1 MQYFNIESFRLLDL
15 PSQAEVMSSWEGE
28 NSNPLVSIVCITYN
42 QEKYIRDTIKG
53 LLVQKT
59 TFPFEI
65 IIHDDASIDSTSKI
79 IEEYKSLYP
88 NIIKVI
94 IQKENQYSKSP
105 NSVLKIA
112 TSIAVGKYIALCEGD
127 DFWIDKNK
135 LEKQVKLLEQ
145 YSNIKI
151 CFTACIALFN
161 SNNQYKCNYHS
172 KSIKIFTPDEVIRG
186 GGGFMPTC
194 SLVIHSS
201 IFKNLPTWFFDTA
214 PVGDVFLQILSSI
227 EKGAL
232 YLPELTC
239 VYRIASEGSW
249 TMKDSNRKDEVLIQN
264 RIKVIECLQEINK
277 NTHYLYN
284 KSFKYVESLSYCS
297 TAFFYLSKSEYLLA
311 RRYINLS
318 WDICENINLKQFILK
333 RFFLF
338 SPILRLY
345 LSYKQKKLM
354 KG

>member
-1 MQYFNIESFRLLDL
+1 MQYSNIESFRLLDL
-15 PSQAEVMSSWEGE
+15 PSQAEVMSSWEDE
-28 NSNPLVSIVCITYN
+28 NTNPLVSMVCIAYN

-79 IEEYKSLYP
+79 IEEFKKLYP
-88 NIIKVI
+88 NIIKII

-105 NSVLKIA
+105 NLVLKIA

-127 DFWIDKNK
+127 DFWINENK

-145 YSNIKI
+145 YNDIKI

-161 SNNQYKCNYHS
+161 SGNHRQFNYHS
-172 KSIKIFTPDEVIRG
+172 KNIKIFTPDEVIRG

-214 PVGDVFLQILSSI
+214 PVGDVFLQILGSI
-227 EKGAL
+227 GNGAL
-232 YLPELTC
+232 YLPEFTS

-249 TMKDSNRKDEVLIQN
+249 TATHRNEDNIMKNRLNVIKCFQFINDSTSYRYNESFD
-264 RIKVIECLQEINK
+264 
-277 NTHYLYN
+277 YLVA
-284 KSFKYVESLSYCS
+284 SAHCS
-297 TAFFYLSKSEYLLA
+297 TALNFLIRAEYDLA
-311 RRYINLS
+311 KKYIFLS
-318 WDICENINLKQFILK
+318 WNVKKNINLKQFFIKKLFILAPVI
-333 RFFLF
+333 RLYFLF
-338 SPILRLY
+338 R
-345 LSYKQKKLM
+345 KKR
-354 KG
+354 

>member
-1 MQYFNIESFRLLDL
+1 MQYFNIESLHLLDL
-15 PSQAEVMSSWEGE
+15 PSQAEVMSSWEGG

-53 LLVQKT
+53 LLIQKT

-88 NIIKVI
+88 NIIKII

-127 DFWIDKNK
+127 DFWIDENK
-135 LEKQVKLLEQ
+135 LEKQVELLEQ
-145 YSNIKI
+145 YSNVKI

-214 PVGDVFLQILSSI
+214 PVGDVFLQILGSI
-227 EKGAL
+227 GNGAL
-232 YLPELTC
+232 YFPESTC

-249 TMKDSNRKDEVLIQN
+249 TSKDKERNEKIIMENRLKSQYCFEMLNKMTNYKYNSSFKKAVALGYCSSSYKYLIEGNYKYSWKYISQSWAVKKFINIKQVLLYVFFFISPLIRFYLLY
-264 RIKVIECLQEINK
+264 RIKI
-277 NTHYLYN
+277 
-284 KSFKYVESLSYCS
+284 
-297 TAFFYLSKSEYLLA
+297 
-311 RRYINLS
+311 
-318 WDICENINLKQFILK
+318 
-333 RFFLF
+333 
-338 SPILRLY
+338 
-345 LSYKQKKLM
+345 
-354 KG
+354 